1 MTRLSTDRRA
11 GDGTRT
17 CGSHYPGPYWLL
29 STAAVEFSISPDV
42 EQGT

>member
-17 CGSHYPGPYWLL
+17 CGSHYPGPHWLL
-29 STAAVEFSISPDV
+29 STAAVEFSVSPDV